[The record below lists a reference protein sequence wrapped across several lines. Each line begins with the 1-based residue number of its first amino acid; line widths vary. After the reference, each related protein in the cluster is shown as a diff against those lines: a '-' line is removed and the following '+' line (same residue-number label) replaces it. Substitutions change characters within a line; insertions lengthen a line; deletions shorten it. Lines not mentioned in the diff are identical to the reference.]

1 MSDNPAHLKHD
12 IDSGRTGDKAGGF
25 DPGAAPLGTD
35 AEAGGAPPTAQE
47 VAMSR
52 RDEQATAGDG
62 ARRNAVEPELQPN
75 ANYSHKSMG
84 WGVAVGAG
92 AAVAMG
98 ALLLA
103 VL

>member
-1 MSDNPAHLKHD
+1 MTDNTAQLKGD
-12 IDSGRTGDKAGGF
+12 IDSGRTGDKVGGF

-35 AEAGGAPPTAQE
+35 AEAGGTPPTAQE
-47 VAMSR
+47 VAMAR
-52 RDEQATAGDG
+52 KDEQATAGNG
-62 ARRNAVEPELQPN
+62 ARRNAAEPELQPN
-75 ANYSHKSMG
+75 ASYSHSSMG